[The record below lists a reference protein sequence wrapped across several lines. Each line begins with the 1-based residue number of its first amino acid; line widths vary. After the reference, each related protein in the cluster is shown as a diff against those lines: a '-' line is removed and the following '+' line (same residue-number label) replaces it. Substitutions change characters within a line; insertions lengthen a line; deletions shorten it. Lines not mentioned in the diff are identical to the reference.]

1 MIVVDS
7 SAALSA
13 LLNAGPARELLGR
26 EQLHAPHLVDVE
38 VASALRRGALSGT
51 WTAAK
56 GARTLTTWSRL
67 GVTRYGTHTLLPR
80 IWQLRDNLTAYDAAY
95 VALAEALDCPLVT
108 ADGRLGRSTGAR
120 CTITVVPR

>member
-13 LLNAGPARELLGR
+13 LLHAGPARQLLGQ
-26 EQLHAPHLVDVE
+26 EQIHAPHLIDVE
-38 VASALRRGALSGT
+38 IASVLRRGALGGE
-51 WTAAK
+51 WTTAR
-56 GARTLTTWSRL
+56 GGRTLKAWGQL

-95 VALAEALDCPLVT
+95 VALAEALECVLVT
-108 ADGRLGRSTGAR
+108 ADGRVGRSSGAR
-120 CTITVVPR
+120 CPITVVPW

>member
-7 SAALSA
+7 SAVLSA
-13 LLNAGPARELLGR
+13 LLQSGPARELLGA
-26 EQLHAPHLVDVE
+26 EQIHAPHLVDIE
-38 VASALRRGALSGT
+38 IASVLRRGARDGT
-51 WTAAK
+51 WSAAR

-95 VALAEALDCPLVT
+95 VALAEALDCALVT
-108 ADGRLGRSTGAR
+108 ADGRIARASGAR
-120 CTITVVPR
+120 CPITVVPR